1 MHQWQDSN
9 YQNPK
14 ENILIPR
21 LQNNTNTQRS
31 NDDIF
36 IIMDNTNIAK
46 SFQPQKELNPKIWE
60 EVDGEYKMNPNVR
73 KGLLKVVSSFYD
85 TIKVDFLMD
94 DVILTGSLANYNWSE
109 YSDFDLHLLVDFD
122 QFKKSEH
129 EVLKN
134 LFDSKKLLYNLK
146 HTIKIKNYPVE
157 VYVQDIDENHTSG
170 GVYSLMYDKWLVEPQ
185 SLDVEVD
192 ENEIISKSKH
202 WMDKIDTLE
211 NNIKSLSLD
220 KGKKLISKLKDQLKN
235 YRKSGLEKDE
245 MSLENLV
252 YKFLRR
258 RGYLEKLIDLPNQLE
273 TKKLSVEKET
283 IESKE

>member
-73 KGLLKVVSSFYD
+73 KGLLKVASSFYD

-122 QFKKSEH
+122 QFKKSELD
-129 EVLKN
+129 VLKN

-211 NNIKSLSLD
+211 NNIKSLNLD

>member
-1 MHQWQDSN
+1 
-9 YQNPK
+9 
-14 ENILIPR
+14 
-21 LQNNTNTQRS
+21 
-31 NDDIF
+31 
-36 IIMDNTNIAK
+36 MDNTNISK

-60 EVDGEYKMNPNVR
+60 EVDGEYKMNPNIR
-73 KGLLKVVSSFYD
+73 RGLLKIASSFYD

-129 EVLKN
+129 DVLKN

-211 NNIKSLSLD
+211 NNIKSLNLD